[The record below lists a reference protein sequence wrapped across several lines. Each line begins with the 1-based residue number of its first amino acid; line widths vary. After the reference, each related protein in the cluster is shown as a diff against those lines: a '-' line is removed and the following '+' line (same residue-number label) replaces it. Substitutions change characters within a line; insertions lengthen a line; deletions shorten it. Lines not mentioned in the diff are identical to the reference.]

1 MDLLK
6 AFISGLFAL
15 VIGLFGLS
23 LLFSD
28 LGPGETWAN
37 RVIMLVALYAVS
49 GLIIG
54 YINPKLWMITG
65 LTARGAALLG
75 IVALMNVLIPAQTTS

>member
-54 YINPKLWMITG
+54 YINPKLWMIAG
-65 LTARGAALLG
+65 LTAWGTVLLG
-75 IVALMNVLIPAQTTS
+75 IVGLINVLLAA

>member
-1 MDLLK
+1 MDLLN

-15 VIGLFGLS
+15 VIELFGLS

-54 YINPKLWMITG
+54 YINPKLWMIAG
-65 LTARGAALLG
+65 LTARGTVLLG
-75 IVALMNVLIPAQTTS
+75 IVGLINVLLAA

>member
-65 LTARGAALLG
+65 LTAWGAALLG

>member
-1 MDLLK
+1 MDLLN

-54 YINPKLWMITG
+54 YINPKLWMIAG
-65 LTARGAALLG
+65 LTAWGAALLG